1 MNRPGKISGQ
11 PTGCAAHSQTV
22 LLRSGFT
29 VLELMVSM
37 SLVALVLGLLLPAVM
52 SLRETSRKMECSN
65 RLRQLGLAVHA
76 YHAQANRLP
85 AAWSPVVDSERFV
98 EAWSAQLLPYIEQQA
113 CADRLRSTPAANLY
127 QDPDK
132 LAELQVPSFLCPSDI
147 AAPCFAL
154 TYFDRP
160 VSDTVLSTSAGLR
173 SSSDHGSA
181 VPTFLPSANYIGV
194 FGTVEADEF
203 EFAETEPIQPYGD
216 GSIVHDVR
224 VRLDDLQHGT
234 AQTIVVG
241 ERTMAKIPSTWWGVD
256 LDGDDAGCR
265 VAGSAITHPNCEVC
279 DECEFS
285 SRHVGG
291 SMFLWGDGHVTL
303 LTQSIDTE
311 VYRGVA
317 KRGY

>member
-1 MNRPGKISGQ
+1 MQRIRRQAAAVRIYRLGTDGQ
-11 PTGCAAHSQTV
+11 HELGGASAGVAAT
-22 LLRSGFT
+22 RSD
-29 VLELMVSM
+29 EPARD
-37 SLVALVLGLLLPAVM
+37 VAEKWCVRSA
-52 SLRETSRKMECSN
+52 TSARV
-65 RLRQLGLAVHA
+65 AVHA

-132 LAELQVPSFLCPSDI
+132 LAELQIPTFLCPSDI

-154 TYFDRP
+154 TYLDRP
-160 VSDTVLSTSAGLR
+160 VPDTVLSTSAGLR
-173 SSSDHGSA
+173 SSSDHRSA

-203 EFAETEPIQPYGD
+203 EFVETQGIHHYGD

-241 ERTMAKIPSTWWGVD
+241 ERTMAKYHR
-256 LDGDDAGCR
+256 L
-265 VAGSAITHPNCEVC
+265 
-279 DECEFS
+279 
-285 SRHVGG
+285 GG
-291 SMFLWGDGHVTL
+291 EW
-303 LTQSIDTE
+303 I
-311 VYRGVA
+311 
-317 KRGY
+317 